1 MASANYVMIMG
12 NLTRDVDLRPLPS
25 GKKVGEFGVAM
36 NEEYTN
42 RNGEKVERV
51 CFVDVVVWE
60 RQAEACAQY
69 ISKGSPVLIEGRLQ
83 LDQWE
88 KDGEKRSKLRV
99 RADRVQ
105 FLGAPRRG
113 NEYADHPAAAGA
125 PATPSAPTAPT
136 AGEGDPFQ

>member
-12 NLTRDVDLRPLPS
+12 NLTRDVDLRTLPS
-25 GKKVGEFGVAM
+25 GKKVAEFGVAM
-36 NEEYTN
+36 NEEYTS
-42 RNGEKVERV
+42 RTGEKVERV

-60 RQAEACAQY
+60 RQAETCAQY

-88 KDGEKRSKLRV
+88 KDGEKRSKLRI

-105 FLGAPRRG
+105 FIGPPRRN
-113 NEYADHPAAAGA
+113 NEYADGPAAGA
-125 PATPSAPTAPT
+125 RPAAPGAPAASAEA
-136 AGEGDPFQ
+136 DPFQ